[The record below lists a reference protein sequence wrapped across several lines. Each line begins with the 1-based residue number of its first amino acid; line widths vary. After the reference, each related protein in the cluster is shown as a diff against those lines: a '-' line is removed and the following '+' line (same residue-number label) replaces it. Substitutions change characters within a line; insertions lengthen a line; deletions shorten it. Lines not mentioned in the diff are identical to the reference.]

1 MSFLHRMPPGPKL
14 LVLLIAGSTL
24 VLVTDWRWL
33 ALLCLAVLLL
43 YAHSGI
49 GWRAGWAQLRPAAA
63 LLGVLLAVQ
72 LLFGDAM
79 AGVAMVLRFAAL
91 ILIAALVTLTTRV
104 SDMVTTLQ
112 RALLPL
118 QRFGIDPAR
127 VSLAISLA
135 LRFIPVLGERVA
147 QIREAQRA
155 RGLERNLFAIAVPLL
170 VHCLRMADAV
180 AEAIE
185 ARSGE
190 K

>member
-1 MSFLHRMPPGPKL
+1 
-14 LVLLIAGSTL
+14 
-24 VLVTDWRWL
+24 
-33 ALLCLAVLLL
+33 
-43 YAHSGI
+43 
-49 GWRAGWAQLRPAAA
+49 
-63 LLGVLLAVQ
+63 

-104 SDMVTTLQ
+104 SDMVTTLE

-118 QRFGIDPAR
+118 ERFGIDPAR
-127 VSLAISLA
+127 VSLTISLA

-155 RGLERNLFAIAVPLL
+155 RGLGRNLFAIAVPLL

-180 AEAIE
+180 AEAIV
-185 ARSGE
+185 ARSGD